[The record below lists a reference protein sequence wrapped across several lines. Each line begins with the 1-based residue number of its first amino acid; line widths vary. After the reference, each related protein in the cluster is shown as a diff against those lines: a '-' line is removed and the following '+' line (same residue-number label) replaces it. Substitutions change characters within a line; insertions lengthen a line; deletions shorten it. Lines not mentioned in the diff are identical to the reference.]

1 MDPQLFHTGVGV
13 VPIIDKVYDIKLCLT
28 FAGEK
33 PPGRRSIHKVFRIM
47 SSFLR
52 TEGKNRFM
60 SLNNSLA
67 PS

>member
-1 MDPQLFHTGVGV
+1 MDPQLFHTGVGAA
-13 VPIIDKVYDIKLCLT
+13 PIIDKVYDIKLCLT
-28 FAGEK
+28 FAG
-33 PPGRRSIHKVFRIM
+33 GRRSIHKVFRIM

-60 SLNNSLA
+60 SLNNSVA